1 MSMKIR
7 IGVCDDENIILRVI
21 AEAIKDIMTRKGC
34 VGDIERFSSATE
46 LWRTLEKE
54 KYSLLFLDIDMP
66 DHNGITLAEKIREK
80 YQDVDIIFVSNREDK
95 VFDSLRVH
103 PFGFVRKSMFLKDIA
118 DILEEWLTQKPNL
131 SRTISLPVPG
141 EGMILLP
148 IKDIV
153 YIEGNK
159 KDQIIHLNKRDP
171 VVVRLTMDALEKRLS
186 AEGFIRCHKGF
197 LVNCSFISLI
207 RYELIIEMRTGEK
220 IPIGRA
226 RLQQVKESFLDWM
239 ENKGVTTID

>member
-1 MSMKIR
+1 MSSKIR
-7 IGVCDDENIILRVI
+7 IGVCDDDSMILRVI
-21 AEAIKDIMTRKGC
+21 AEAVKDILSKKEC
-34 VGDIERFSSATE
+34 VGEIEKFSSAEE
-46 LWRTLEKE
+46 LWRTMERE

-66 DHNGITLAEKIREK
+66 DMNGITLAEKIRAR
-80 YQDVDIIFVSNREDK
+80 YTDVDIIFVSNREDK

-118 DILEEWLTQKPNL
+118 AILEEWLTKKPNL

-141 EGMILLP
+141 EGIILLP

-159 KDQIIHLNKRDP
+159 KDQIVHLNKREP
-171 VVVRLTMDALEKRLS
+171 VVVRLTMDGLEKRLTGD
-186 AEGFIRCHKGF
+186 GFIRCHKGF
-197 LVNCSFISLI
+197 LINCAFISLI
-207 RYELIIEMRTGEK
+207 RYELTVEMRTGER
-220 IPIGRA
+220 ISIGRA
-226 RLQQVKESFLDWM
+226 RLQQVKEEFLSWI